1 MLETTLAKL
10 NALASLEKPAGTIFS
25 THSFATFCH
34 STEAWGLSNRL
45 NDRPDNKKKR
55 RPFSYTSA
63 DASHNQEQRRDNP
76 DSCSRSGSNNTE
88 ERRNNSDHDGN
99 EGDDNHKHRTDKAG

>member
-10 NALASLEKPAGTIFS
+10 NALASLEKPA
-25 THSFATFCH
+25 
-34 STEAWGLSNRL
+34 EAWGLSNRL